1 MPLAE
6 AAVKA
11 GAEFIFLPE
20 YCGGLAS
27 EGAALRPP
35 AAQEKDHPMLGV
47 FQAFAR
53 DYKVW
58 VMLGSIAVTAPDAKI
73 LNRGYIIDSAG
84 IIQSHYDKIHLF
96 DVQIS
101 EQELYRESAHVL
113 PGAAVQMTLASDM
126 QMGHTICYDLR
137 FPKLFRDLAQ
147 AGAEAIA
154 VPAAFVKNTGK
165 AHWHVLNRAR
175 AIENGCF
182 IIAPCAVGSIPGG
195 GESYG
200 HSLIVDPWGQV
211 LVDGG
216 EDRGFIQATI
226 DLSHPQRVRSKIPSL
241 THDRAYSLQ

>member
-73 LNRGYIIDSAG
+73 LNRGYIIDSTG

-113 PGAAVQMTLASDM
+113 PGAAV
-126 QMGHTICYDLR
+126 
-137 FPKLFRDLAQ
+137 
-147 AGAEAIA
+147 
-154 VPAAFVKNTGK
+154 
-165 AHWHVLNRAR
+165 
-175 AIENGCF
+175 
-182 IIAPCAVGSIPGG
+182 
-195 GESYG
+195 
-200 HSLIVDPWGQV
+200 
-211 LVDGG
+211 
-216 EDRGFIQATI
+216 
-226 DLSHPQRVRSKIPSL
+226 
-241 THDRAYSLQ
+241 